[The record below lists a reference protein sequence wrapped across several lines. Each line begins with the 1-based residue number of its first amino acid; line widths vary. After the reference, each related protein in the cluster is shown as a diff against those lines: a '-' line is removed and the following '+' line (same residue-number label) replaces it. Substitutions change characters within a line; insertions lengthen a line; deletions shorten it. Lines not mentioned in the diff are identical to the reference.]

1 LALSSGTRLGPYK
14 ILSPLGAGGMGE
26 VYRARDERL
35 GRDVA
40 IKVLPEAL
48 SSDRER
54 LSRFER
60 EARSASALNHPN
72 VVTIYDVGQEGPT
85 FFIAMELVEGQTMRE
100 LVAPGPL
107 PSRKVL
113 SLGSQIAEGLARAH
127 SGGIV
132 HRDLKPENLMVS
144 KDGFVKILDFGLA
157 KLTSERPLDAA
168 RREQTAA
175 TRHPLVKNEST
186 VETMAGIDPT
196 QVGVV
201 LGTTAYM
208 SPEQASGRAL
218 DFRSDQFSLGCVLYE
233 MATGRKPFEK
243 GTAVETLTSI
253 IRDEPEPLA
262 SVNARLPAPL
272 CWIVER
278 CLAKDPEERYAST
291 RDLAQ
296 DLAALRDRFRE
307 AAPPARGAQPR
318 TLPVQRTAF
327 VGRVRE
333 KAAITQLL
341 RRRDVFVVTL
351 TGPGGIGKTRL
362 ALEVARELADELP
375 GGAHFVALGLV
386 NDPDGIAPTILQ
398 VLGAR
403 EDDGQTSTLAAVKRH
418 LQDSASRP
426 LLLLLD
432 SFEHLIPAAS
442 LVAELAAESPGSKI
456 LVTSRSP
463 LHVYGEHEFPVP
475 PLAVP
480 DPRTTSLEELSRSEA
495 IALFIQRAM
504 AVKPN
509 FAMTEESA
517 KAIAEICSRL
527 DGLPLAIELAA
538 ARVKLLSP
546 AAMRARLE
554 NRLQLLIGGA
564 RDLPAR
570 QQTLRGAIDWSHDLL
585 TPAEQ
590 KLLRRLS
597 VFVGGCTLEAAEA
610 VCDAPNDL
618 GLDLLEGI
626 GSLMDKS
633 LLGEFEPRGG
643 ESRCFMLETIREYG
657 LERLASSGDEPL
669 TRRAHAAYCL
679 VLAEDRAFEQV
690 PGNPGGELY
699 GPSPARPVPETSGWL
714 EQFEVEH
721 DNFRAALDWLIENAE
736 AEWGLRL
743 GTALLQFWEE
753 REHQAEGRERLE
765 RLLSLP
771 GAAGRT
777 RLRARALFAQGVL
790 TGNADLAAARALHE
804 KGLEISR
811 ELGDKRGVAVA
822 LNAIAVCAQK
832 QGDLEDSRSRFEE
845 SLALWKELGDAVAVA
860 RALSNLASVARLGGR
875 PGEARALFQECLA
888 LSRRLGDR
896 AGAAWA
902 LNQQGD
908 VAREQGDLAAAGR
921 AYEESL
927 AMFRDLGD
935 RWGIAGSLG
944 DLGNLAREQ
953 GDFEAADRLYAQSL
967 GVFRELDYKRGI
979 ARLLEAFACS
989 AAGRS
994 QPERSLRLAGAA
1006 AALRHALGAPPA
1018 PAERNRLEKDLEA
1031 ARQALTNTAGAA
1043 AWMEGWGMLLE
1054 GAIREAVGGS
1064 NEIRNPKS
1072 ETRNKSE

>member
-1 LALSSGTRLGPYK
+1 MTIAAGSRLGPYE

-26 VYRARDERL
+26 VYRARDTRL

-40 IKVLPEAL
+40 IKVLPETL

-85 FFIAMELVEGQTMRE
+85 FFIAMELIEGQTVRE

-157 KLTSERPLDAA
+157 KLAGPLPQDVSQL
-168 RREQTAA
+168 ETAGGGL
-175 TRHPLVKNEST
+175 T
-186 VETMAGIDPT
+186 GG
-196 QVGVV
+196 GVV

-243 GTAVETLTSI
+243 ESAVETLTSI

-296 DLAALRDRFRE
+296 DLGALRDRFRE
-307 AAPPARGAQPR
+307 AAPPAPGAR
-318 TLPVQRTAF
+318 ASALPVQRTGF

-333 KAAITQLL
+333 KAAITQML

-375 GGAHFVALGLV
+375 GGAHFVALGSV
-386 NDPDGIAPTILQ
+386 NDPDAIAPTILQ

-403 EDDGQTSTLAAVKRH
+403 EDDGQASPLAAVKRH

-463 LHVYGEHEFPVP
+463 LHFYGEHEFPVP

-495 IALFIQRAM
+495 ITLFIQRAM

-517 KAIAEICSRL
+517 KAIAEICGRL

-554 NRLQLLIGGA
+554 NRLQLLTGGA

-590 KLLRRLS
+590 KLFRRLS

-610 VCDAPNDL
+610 VCDARNDL

-626 GSLMDKS
+626 GSLIDKS

-690 PGNPGGELY
+690 PGNPVGEPYGLSSPPVGG
-699 GPSPARPVPETSGWL
+699 PPARPGPETSGWL

-721 DNFRAALDWLIENAE
+721 DNFRAALNWLIENAE

-753 REHQAEGRERLE
+753 REQQAEGRERLE

-771 GAAGRT
+771 GAAART

-790 TGNADLAAARALHE
+790 TGNADLASARAFHE

-811 ELGDKRGVAVA
+811 ELDDKRGVAVA
-822 LNAIAVCAQK
+822 LNAIAVCAKK

-860 RALSNLASVARLGGR
+860 RALSNLASVARLGGL
-875 PGEARALFQECLA
+875 PGEARDLFRECLA
-888 LSRRLGDR
+888 LSRQLGDR

-908 VAREQGDLAAAGR
+908 VAREQGDLAAAGN

-935 RWGIAGSLG
+935 RWGIAGSLV
-944 DLGNLAREQ
+944 DQGNLAREQ

-1006 AALRHALGAPPA
+1006 AALRHAVGAPPA
-1018 PAERNRLEKDLEA
+1018 PAEQSRLEKDLEA

-1043 AWMEGWGMLLE
+1043 AWMEGWGMPLE

-1072 ETRNKSE
+1072 EIRNKSE